1 VNISNKEKLKLKLEA
16 KTTNK
21 VTVYHSTYVWPTV
34 MFIKDVAFRE
44 RRFSNKQGTQVKS
57 SQISSTFQS
66 YQPNAN
72 TIIAALPA
80 AAVATIV
87 YRPSIR

>member
-1 VNISNKEKLKLKLEA
+1 ML
-16 KTTNK
+16 
-21 VTVYHSTYVWPTV
+21 
-34 MFIKDVAFRE
+34 IKDVAFRE
-44 RRFSNKQGTQVKS
+44 RRFSNKEGGTQVKS